1 MAPPRTD
8 TSKAA
13 LERRFR
19 IRKCSMSDFSIDS
32 FSLRGRVVVVT
43 GGASGLG
50 QFYTQAVSKVGADVV
65 VVSSTHHGW
74 DETRKAVE
82 SNGGKVL
89 FIQRDITEASAAQAI
104 VRQTVDEFGHI
115 DVLINNA
122 GMQRRHELVD
132 FPDEDWNKVI
142 DLNLNALY
150 HLSHEAAKVMIEQ
163 DHGKIVNIGSM
174 QSYRAGKF
182 IFPYTASKHGV
193 IGLTKAYA
201 DALAPHNIQ
210 VNALAPG
217 YINTPMTKALQE
229 DPVRSVEI
237 HDHIPAG
244 HWGEPS
250 ELMGAMVFLC
260 SAASDYV
267 TGVTLPVDGGYLL
280 R

>member
-1 MAPPRTD
+1 
-8 TSKAA
+8 
-13 LERRFR
+13 
-19 IRKCSMSDFSIDS
+19 MSDFSIDS
-32 FSLRGRVVVVT
+32 FSLRGRVVVIT

-74 DETRKAVE
+74 DETREAVE
-82 SNGGKVL
+82 SHGGKVL
-89 FIQRDITEASAAQAI
+89 FIQRDITEASAAEAI
-104 VRQTVDEFGHI
+104 VRQTLDEFGHI

-163 DHGKIVNIGSM
+163 GHGKIVNIGSM